1 MNLGF
6 KLKAVAA
13 ALALAASAAP
23 SFAGVSSTYDNA
35 SHTFYFSATDI
46 SSGFSIFDIFALTP
60 QPGLPAGTY
69 SIEGDISGSLLSFS
83 SVTLNGAPFTL
94 FGPKFKTGEI
104 SLTSALPLLLDVTG
118 TAGTFNNAIVKANY
132 QGSLILTPVPEPQ
145 TYALLFA
152 GLAAIGFVVRRRDS
166 EK

>member
-1 MNLGF
+1 MKTGL
-6 KLKAVAA
+6 KLKTLVVAA
-13 ALALAASAAP
+13 GLALAAAP
-23 SFAGVSSTYDNA
+23 GFAGVSSTYDNA
-35 SHTFYFSATDI
+35 THTFYFSATGI

-60 QPGLPAGTY
+60 QPGLPSGAY

-83 SVTLNGAPFTL
+83 SVTLNGSPFTL

-104 SLTSALPLLLDVTG
+104 SLGATLPLLLEVKG
-118 TAGTFNNAIVKANY
+118 TAGTFNDSLVKANY
-132 QGSLILTPVPEPQ
+132 QGSLVLTPVPEPQ

-166 EK
+166 QG